1 MHMLIVCAQ
10 TLEAKLVAADEL
22 PSKRGDA
29 DLFVTPSA
37 DAATGSTT
45 WSIESRRQYIEYYAS
60 FDFLLPKFESNE
72 E

>member
-1 MHMLIVCAQ
+1 MVTIVCAQ

-29 DLFVTPSA
+29 D
-37 DAATGSTT
+37 AATGSAT
-45 WSIESRRQYIEYYAS
+45 WSIESRRKYIEYYAS